1 MNSTYLTAFQKAFK
15 IGSVIGIL
23 VLAYFFHTNADMCR
37 VSHRE
42 LMSVWRHDCIRA
54 DRLSQCRSALVKPL
68 TSFHRGAQS
77 DQNVTFASVCVEGAD
92 SWSDTCIVNLDFKV
106 LVVVHRVLF
115 SALLLSVP
123 SRWLMGNWPPSSPR
137 WSSSPAPMFS
147 AAVCVERKASS
158 VSSAKTDRSSTPSRR
173 AQPRGTDHQ
182 ITVLNIYLTKEI
194 WAGHV
199 ILIYKKENRQK
210 TGTLHWWLPDKHY
223 KAEQAL
229 QYVDKKTHLSPFG
242 ARLDSVPYGV
252 SLFMISCCWYMNITL
267 SGRGFHLPLKVQIEQ
282 TSIMLEYDRW
292 IYQHT
297 NCECL
302 HDSLVFYLSRTH
314 WGDFWHF
321 EPELTICL
329 KLSCLDW
336 ICLSMCLSVAFA
348 SFLLCFSSNSRGP
361 VQRLLERL
369 FRKQWAVSTT
379 LHFFFW
385 DCS

>member
-15 IGSVIGIL
+15 IGSMIGIL

-106 LVVVHRVLF
+106 LVVVHHVLF
-115 SALLLSVP
+115 SAFLLSLP

-229 QYVDKKTHLSPFG
+229 QYVDKKTYLSPFG
-242 ARLDSVPYGV
+242 ARLDSVPWNV

-267 SGRGFHLPLKVQIEQ
+267 SGRGFHLPFKGANWTDIHHAWVWQVDIPTYQLWMFTWQSSVLSQSNTLRRFLTFWTRADYLPKIELPGLNLFEHV
-282 TSIMLEYDRW
+282 SFR
-292 IYQHT
+292 
-297 NCECL
+297 CFCL
-302 HDSLVFYLSRTH
+302 LFT
-314 WGDFWHF
+314 
-321 EPELTICL
+321 
-329 KLSCLDW
+329 
-336 ICLSMCLSVAFA
+336 
-348 SFLLCFSSNSRGP
+348 LLQF
-361 VQRLLERL
+361 
-369 FRKQWAVSTT
+369 
-379 LHFFFW
+379 
-385 DCS
+385 

>member
-1 MNSTYLTAFQKAFK
+1 
-15 IGSVIGIL
+15 
-23 VLAYFFHTNADMCR
+23 
-37 VSHRE
+37 
-42 LMSVWRHDCIRA
+42 
-54 DRLSQCRSALVKPL
+54 
-68 TSFHRGAQS
+68 
-77 DQNVTFASVCVEGAD
+77 
-92 SWSDTCIVNLDFKV
+92 
-106 LVVVHRVLF
+106 
-115 SALLLSVP
+115 
-123 SRWLMGNWPPSSPR
+123 MGNWPPSSPR

-229 QYVDKKTHLSPFG
+229 QYVDKKTYLSPF
-242 ARLDSVPYGV
+242 
-252 SLFMISCCWYMNITL
+252 WYCQE
-267 SGRGFHLPLKVQIEQ
+267 GGFIYLLKVQIEQ

>member
-1 MNSTYLTAFQKAFK
+1 MAARQTLQSRASTTVRRQKNTFVTIWCK
-15 IGSVIGIL
+15 TWFSPIRRFTFYDLLLLIYEHYTVRK
-23 VLAYFFHTNADMCR
+23 R
-37 VSHRE
+37 VS
-42 LMSVWRHDCIRA
+42 
-54 DRLSQCRSALVKPL
+54 
-68 TSFHRGAQS
+68 F
-77 DQNVTFASVCVEGAD
+77 TF
-92 SWSDTCIVNLDFKV
+92 
-106 LVVVHRVLF
+106 
-115 SALLLSVP
+115 
-123 SRWLMGNWPPSSPR
+123 
-137 WSSSPAPMFS
+137 
-147 AAVCVERKASS
+147 
-158 VSSAKTDRSSTPSRR
+158 
-173 AQPRGTDHQ
+173 
-182 ITVLNIYLTKEI
+182 
-194 WAGHV
+194 
-199 ILIYKKENRQK
+199 
-210 TGTLHWWLPDKHY
+210 
-223 KAEQAL
+223 
-229 QYVDKKTHLSPFG
+229 
-242 ARLDSVPYGV
+242 
-252 SLFMISCCWYMNITL
+252 
-267 SGRGFHLPLKVQIEQ
+267 LKVQIEQ